1 MLTFDPRDEPR
12 LRDLM
17 TEQGDDLTTIATYA
31 RRWVCDPTGFATSPL
46 CLLSPLGEA
55 LAEVAS
61 AFAALGARVE
71 ESWDDVRRDADRTWA
86 SYAEVDD
93 TASAALAVLSG
104 RLS

>member
-17 TEQGDDLTTIATYA
+17 TEQGDDLAAIAAYA
-31 RRWVCDPTGFATSPL
+31 RRWVCDPSGFATSRL
-46 CLLSPLGEA
+46 CLLSPLGDA
-55 LAEVAS
+55 LGEVAS

-86 SYAEVDD
+86 SYAEVDGS
-93 TASAALAVLSG
+93 ASDALVGLSG